1 MRFLNDIFSYA
12 WRGSG
17 KFVLAT
23 CVVLSVVADLAG
35 FAPGIGFVAWLL
47 LSGYFSAVY
56 FQLIQS
62 SATGGKE
69 APEFPD
75 TSNLF
80 EDLIWPMLQIFVVAL
95 VSFIPYS
102 GYLAFVDKENWNP
115 GIAYGLLAVGI
126 VYFPMAM
133 LAVVVLGRTSALSP
147 HIVLPAIFRAG
158 WLYWLGVL
166 LLALLYLAGSLIEK
180 SLANQWIIGS
190 LVMSAVGGYTLMT
203 NARILGVVYRER
215 QEELEWL

>member
-1 MRFLNDIFSYA
+1 MRLLNDIFGYA

-35 FAPGIGFVAWLL
+35 FAPGVGVVAWLL

-75 TSNLF
+75 TANLF
-80 EDLIWPMLQIFVVAL
+80 EDLIWPMIQILVVAL

-102 GYLAFVDKENWNP
+102 GYLAWVDEENRNP
-115 GIAYGLLAVGI
+115 GIAYGLLAFGI
-126 VYFPMAM
+126 LYFPMAM
-133 LAVVVLGRTSALSP
+133 LAVVVLGRTSGLSP

-158 WLYWLGVL
+158 WLYWLGIL
-166 LLALLYLAGSLIEK
+166 LLALLYLGGSLVEDLLK
-180 SLANQWIIGS
+180 GQWIIGS
-190 LVMSAVGGYTLMT
+190 LVMSAVGAYTLMT
-203 NARILGVVYRER
+203 NARILGVVYRKR
-215 QEELEWL
+215 QEELGWL